1 MNAVSGFIKAAAPYA
16 SAGTALA
23 FFAVRAAVRKKKGGE
38 RDGSCSLEGMCF
50 GLLFGTALVF
60 CLVCLSVLQSGR
72 VFKKVL
78 TSNRSVAIIEVTERL
93 QKTLGVKLWQ
103 EIQRNAF

>member
-16 SAGTALA
+16 
-23 FFAVRAAVRKKKGGE
+23 AA
-38 RDGSCSLEGMCF
+38 
-50 GLLFGTALVF
+50 GTALVF